1 MKRIEVTTSIHNGLF
16 KRNRNTVLDAIKSF
30 NGSDVVLTI
39 DKVKKKRSNNQNR
52 FYWGCL
58 IPLMQKGAK
67 DMWGESWSI
76 DKAHKHLSKLFVFHE
91 SVNVKTGLITQ
102 TPKSTT
108 ELTTTDWEVYVTE
121 IRIYLLENFDI
132 EAPSPNEE
140 ITLKL

>member
-1 MKRIEVTTSIHNGLF
+1 MKIEVTTSIHNGLF
-16 KRNRNTVLDAIKSF
+16 KRNRNTVLEAIKSF
-30 NGSDVVLTI
+30 NGSDVVITI

-58 IPLMQKGAK
+58 IPLMQLGAK
-67 DMWGESWSI
+67 DTWGESWSV

-91 SVNVKTGLITQ
+91 SINQKTGEITQ

-132 EAPSPNEE
+132 EAPEPNQE
-140 ITLKL
+140 ITLQL

>member
-1 MKRIEVTTSIHNGLF
+1 MKIEVTTSIHNGLF
-16 KRNRNTVLDAIKSF
+16 KRNRNTVLEAIKSF

-39 DKVKKKRSNNQNR
+39 DKVKKKRSNNQNA
-52 FYWGCL
+52 FYWGVL

-67 DMWGESWSI
+67 DTWGESWSI
-76 DKAHKHLSKLFVFHE
+76 DKAHKHLSKIFVFHE
-91 SVNVKTGLITQ
+91 SVNQKTSEITQ

-132 EAPSPNEE
+132 DAPEPNQEL
-140 ITLKL
+140 TLQL

>member
-1 MKRIEVTTSIHNGLF
+1 MKIEITTSIHNGLF
-16 KRNRNTVLDAIKSF
+16 KRNRNTVLEAIKSF
-30 NGSDVVLTI
+30 NGSDVVITI
-39 DKVKKKRSNNQNR
+39 DKVKKKRSNNQNA
-52 FYWGCL
+52 FYWGVL
-58 IPLMQKGAK
+58 IPLMQQGAK
-67 DMWGESWSI
+67 DTWGESWSV

-91 SVNVKTGLITQ
+91 SVNIKTGLITK

-132 EAPSPNEE
+132 DAPEPNQE

>member
-1 MKRIEVTTSIHNGLF
+1 MKIEVTTSIQNGLF
-16 KRNRNTVLDAIKSF
+16 KRNRNTVLEAIKSF
-30 NGSDVVLTI
+30 NGSDVVITI
-39 DKVKKKRSNNQNR
+39 DKAKKKRSTRQNA

-58 IPLMQKGAK
+58 IPLMQLGAK
-67 DMWGESWSI
+67 DTWGESWGV

-91 SVNVKTGLITQ
+91 SVNQKTGEITQ

-132 EAPSPNEE
+132 DAPSPNEE